1 MIEYDVLHRHSVRIN
16 SGSGVLVNAMCQEYS
31 YVLTARHVIKDA
43 KSIVIYDFEDKL
55 LDPINIYEHPEIDCA
70 LITVKYHIDIKQNI
84 GNIEDV
90 KHNSSLML
98 AGYPSVRTQN
108 YKDQGGT
115 FNSRRNQEFV
125 FITTESTSKD
135 IINGFSG
142 GGVYS
147 LQEDLWY
154 LIGIE
159 FRMDGEDELEHYD
172 RLRCI
177 SLQPFEEIIDLN
189 SLSPMLPSFMESF
202 AHLADKIFDFNVINE
217 SNIAILQ
224 KKLREVAGFLI
235 KTNLPSPY
243 ELMQEYGSELLLKD
257 KSRNIL
263 LSESFWIAI
272 SEFLIISAVID
283 DRPQLNL
290 SDIKGLER
298 KRRFVYF
305 NQTENWIRNLKE
317 ILKFCKEKLDVNGV
331 LVIDSL
337 QSDAALHP
345 PENFL
350 ASIIEDISFV
360 PPTDNSFFQID
371 DTSDDVYRSFVI
383 THLKALHKKNVIDKE
398 FVYEGKNPLETLK
411 YFKEGYSETF
421 K

>member
-16 SGSGVLVNAMCQEYS
+16 RGSGVLVNAMCQEYS
-31 YVLTARHVIKDA
+31 YVLTAKHVIKGA
-43 KSIVIYDFEDKL
+43 QPIVIYDSENKL
-55 LDPINIYEHPEIDCA
+55 LDPINVYEHPEIDCA
-70 LITVKYHIDIKQNI
+70 LITVKYHIDIKQSI
-84 GNIEDV
+84 GNIGDV
-90 KHNSSLML
+90 KHNSPLML
-98 AGYPSVRTQN
+98 AGYPSVRNQN
-108 YKDQGGT
+108 YKAQGGT
-115 FNSRRNQEFV
+115 FNSRGNQEFV
-125 FITTESTSKD
+125 FITTESTSKE
-135 IINGFSG
+135 IIKGFSG

-147 LQEDLWY
+147 LQGDLWY

-172 RLRCI
+172 RLRCF
-177 SLQPFEEIIDLN
+177 SLQPFEEIIDLHV
-189 SLSPMLPSFMESF
+189 LSPMFPSFMGSF

-217 SNIAILQ
+217 TNIAVLQ
-224 KKLREVAGFLI
+224 EKLREVAVFMI
-235 KTNLPSPY
+235 EKNLPSPY
-243 ELMQEYGSELLLKD
+243 ELMQEYELELLLKD

-272 SEFLIISAVID
+272 SEFLVICAVID
-283 DRPQLNL
+283 DNPQLSL
-290 SDIKGLER
+290 SDIKGLEK
-298 KRRFVYF
+298 KRRFMYF

-337 QSDAALHP
+337 QSDADLHP

-350 ASIIEDISFV
+350 ASIIEDITSV
-360 PPTDNSFFQID
+360 PTDSSFFQID
-371 DTSDDVYRSFVI
+371 DTLDDVYRSFVI

-398 FVYEGKNPLETLK
+398 FVYEGKSPVETLK
-411 YFKEGYSETF
+411 YFKERYSETF